1 MFDLLE
7 PDHVVDGE
15 DLEGEVL
22 PAGSVPTQADSG
34 KGACGNFLL
43 TC

>member
-1 MFDLLE
+1 MLDLLE
-7 PDHVVDGE
+7 PDDVVDGK

-22 PAGSVPTQADSG
+22 PARSVPTQADSG
-34 KGACGNFLL
+34 KGACSIVLL